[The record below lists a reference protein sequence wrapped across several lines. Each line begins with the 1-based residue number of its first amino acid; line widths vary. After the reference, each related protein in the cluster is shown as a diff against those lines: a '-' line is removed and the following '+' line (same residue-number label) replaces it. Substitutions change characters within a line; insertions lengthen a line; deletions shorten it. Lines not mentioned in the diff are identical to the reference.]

1 MNKKHLFVMVLEA
14 EVCDQGAGT
23 IRLLMRA
30 HLLAVT
36 SKSFFGVYML
46 LADRILIS
54 SCPYKDAK
62 TAVAAPPS

>member
-30 HLLAVT
+30 HFLAVT
-36 SKSFFGVYML
+36 SKSFLGVYML